1 MSPKFNDFCPE
12 KKRSGHA
19 ETERQMP
26 CEAGDKDRSG
36 AATSQGMPQIASYL
50 QGLGEAQNRL
60 SLGTSKKNQ
69 PYQHL
74 DFRFW
79 SPELLKL

>member
-1 MSPKFNDFCPE
+1 MTFALRRRGEDAQ
-12 KKRSGHA
+12 RQ
-19 ETERQMP
+19 ERQMP
-26 CEAGDKDRSG
+26 CETGDKDRSG
-36 AATSQGMPQIASYL
+36 AATSQGMPQIVSYL
-50 QGLGEAQNRL
+50 QGLGEAQNRF